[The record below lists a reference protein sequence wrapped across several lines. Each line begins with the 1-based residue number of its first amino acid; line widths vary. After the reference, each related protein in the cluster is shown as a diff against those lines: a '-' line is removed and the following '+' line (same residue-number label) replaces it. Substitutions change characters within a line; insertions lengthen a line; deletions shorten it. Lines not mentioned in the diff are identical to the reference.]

1 VVRAFDHDVVD
12 AALSEEPVTPQD
24 IHVGDRI
31 RLTRSQ
37 ITDWRVILPEE
48 MYGPDRSD
56 ALLAAIDRL
65 RGLA

>member
-1 VVRAFDHDVVD
+1 
-12 AALSEEPVTPQD
+12 
-24 IHVGDRI
+24 
-31 RLTRSQ
+31 
-37 ITDWRVILPEE
+37 VILPEE